1 MPLGTLPKSNLFG
14 TRSAEAAKKRLYG
27 PNVYGPLASGSGQLA
42 RTQDEFTVARESGDT
57 NAQMAIMNKAR
68 SQAVTNEAMR
78 LAEERK
84 ANQDA
89 EAFVNPQMPAAPP
102 QGQFFQKRR
111 MR

>member
-1 MPLGTLPKSNLFG
+1 MPLGTLHKSNLFG
-14 TRSAEAAKKRLYG
+14 TRSAAVAKKRLYG

-57 NAQMAIMNKAR
+57 NAQMAIMDKAR

-89 EAFVNPQMPAAPP
+89 EAFVNPSPETMG
-102 QGQFFQKRR
+102 QGGQIFQKRR
-111 MR
+111 RR